1 MNKEWICESCN
12 YKTNTKQTYERH
24 LLTNRHL
31 NPTPTEWICK
41 SCNYKANTKQTYERH
56 LLSNRHLNPTP
67 KQTEWLCKCCK
78 YKTNF
83 KYSYNKHLLS
93 TKHLKNNTTLKTD
106 RKRENPAVFNE
117 KLIKSLEEMKEIY
130 ETRMNIA
137 LQNLTNEYEFKLET
151 LRKTINSLYEILNP
165 IKP

>member
-1 MNKEWICESCN
+1 MNK
-12 YKTNTKQTYERH
+12 
-24 LLTNRHL
+24 
-31 NPTPTEWICK
+31 
-41 SCNYKANTKQTYERH
+41 
-56 LLSNRHLNPTP
+56 
-67 KQTEWLCKCCK
+67 EWLCKCCK
-78 YKTNF
+78 YKTN
-83 KYSYNKHLLS
+83 KKQTYERHLLS

-137 LQNLTNEYEFKLET
+137 LQNLTTEYEFKLET

>member
-12 YKTNTKQTYERH
+12 YKTNKKQTYERH
-24 LLTNRHL
+24 LLT
-31 NPTPTEWICK
+31 
-41 SCNYKANTKQTYERH
+41 
-56 LLSNRHLNPTP
+56 NRHLNPTP

-83 KYSYNKHLLS
+83 KCSYNEHLLS

-137 LQNLTNEYEFKLET
+137 LQNLTTEYEFKLET

-165 IKP
+165 INP